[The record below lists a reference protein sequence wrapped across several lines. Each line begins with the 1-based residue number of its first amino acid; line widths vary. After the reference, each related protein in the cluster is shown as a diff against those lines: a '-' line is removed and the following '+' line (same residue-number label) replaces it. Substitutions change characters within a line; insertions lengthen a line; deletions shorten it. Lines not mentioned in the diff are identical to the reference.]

1 MYPRLFSIG
10 SFDVPT
16 YGVLVA
22 AGLLLGLKIAGRL
35 AGRSRLDPE
44 KVANLGVYIAIAA
57 IVGAKL
63 FMIFN
68 NWGYYSADFSR
79 LFSLSALRAGG
90 VFYGGLLA
98 ALAVAAAYAGKVGLP
113 WLPTADVLAPAAA
126 FGHAVG
132 RLGCFAAGCCWG
144 RETDA
149 PWAVVFRDP
158 AAHEFTG
165 APLGVHLHPTQL
177 YEAAGAALIGVY
189 LLRARARPHAPG
201 AILGRYL
208 LLYAAFRFGVEFFRA
223 EGSRTIIAGGIVS
236 TTQAAALAL
245 GALGAY
251 LWLRASGKPA
261 AAA

>member
-22 AGLLLGLKIAGRL
+22 VGLLAGLKVAGRL
-35 AGRSRLDPE
+35 AERSRLDPE
-44 KVANLGVYIAIAA
+44 KVTNLGVFIAIAA

-113 WLPTADVLAPAAA
+113 WLPTADVLAPGAAV
-126 FGHAVG
+126 GHAVG

-149 PWAVVFRDP
+149 PWAVVFSDP
-158 AAHEFTG
+158 AARAFTG
-165 APLGVHLHPTQL
+165 VPLDVHLHPTQL
-177 YEAAGAALIGVY
+177 YEALGAALIGIY
-189 LLRARARPHAPG
+189 LLYAWGRPHGPG
-201 AILGRYL
+201 SILGRYL
-208 LLYAAFRFGVEFFRA
+208 LLYSAFRFGVEFFRA
-223 EGSRTIIAGGIVS
+223 EGARTLVAGGVFS
-236 TTQAAALAL
+236 TTQIAALAL
-245 GALGAY
+245 AALGAY
-251 LWLRASGKPA
+251 FWA
-261 AAA
+261 APGGAAVDSE